1 MRATILD
8 ERATGVEPA
17 TSSLGSWH
25 STTEL
30 RPHIAIKIFIP
41 PNCDGDLLQRLRTGD
56 VQLGPSIKQRD
67 SENRFHSHTTFV
79 DNFRRSWHFY
89 PPSLW
94 RATAELL
101 PQQILHQY
109 NFFSN
114 DSQTSRISMIRI
126 RERILV

>member
-1 MRATILD
+1 MLD

-41 PNCDGDLLQRLRTGD
+41 PNCDGDLRQRRMSQRLRTRD
-56 VQLGPSIKQRD
+56 VQLGPAQNQRD
-67 SENRFHSHTTFV
+67 SENCFHLHTTIV

-101 PQQILHQY
+101 PQ
-109 NFFSN
+109 
-114 DSQTSRISMIRI
+114 
-126 RERILV
+126 